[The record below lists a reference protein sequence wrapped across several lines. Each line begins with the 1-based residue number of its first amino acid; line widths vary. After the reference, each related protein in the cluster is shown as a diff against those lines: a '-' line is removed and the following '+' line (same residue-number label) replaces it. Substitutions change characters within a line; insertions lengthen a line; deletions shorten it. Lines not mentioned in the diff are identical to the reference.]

1 MTEKGNILI
10 VEDDPDS
17 AVAMAEALERDGHS
31 CATTPSGREAI
42 EKASGGEYEVVIT
55 DLRLPDIDGMQV
67 LQQIRD
73 ASPETELIMVTAYG
87 RHNTAVE
94 AMQRGASAYISKP
107 VNTDELRVIVNRS
120 TDLIGT
126 RRENQALRRQLNVR
140 FGLENIIGNSAG
152 MVRIFELIHQIAP
165 TDATVLIQGESGTGK
180 ELIARAIHANSR
192 RGSQRF
198 VVLNCA
204 ALTESLLE
212 SELFGHEKGAFT
224 GATVQRVGLFEHADH
239 GTIFLDEIGDMPLS
253 SQVKL
258 LRVLETG
265 EIVRVGS
272 NEPIRVDVRVLA
284 ATHRNLSEFVEDKK
298 FREDLFYRLNV
309 VSLRLPPLRERRE
322 DISLLAASFME
333 MFASEHGKRITGISP
348 DAMNALF
355 SHDWPGNVRQLK
367 NCVEHMVVVSRD
379 DVLDTDDLPDYV
391 VGRSAP
397 VEGAS
402 PENAPMTLEDLEREH
417 VRRVLQM
424 VGGNREKAAQIL
436 GIGERTLYRKIER
449 YDLR

>member
-1 MTEKGNILI
+1 MTDKGNILI

-17 AVAMAEALERDGHS
+17 AIAMAEALERDGHS
-31 CATTPSGREAI
+31 CTTTPSGREAI
-42 EKASGGEYEVVIT
+42 EKASSGEYEVVIT

-67 LQQIRD
+67 LQQIKQ
-73 ASPETELIMVTAYG
+73 ASPHTELIMVTAYG

-94 AMQRGASAYISKP
+94 AMQRGASAYITKP
-107 VNTDELRVIVNRS
+107 VNTDELRVMVKRA
-120 TDLIGT
+120 TELINT
-126 RRENQALRRQLNVR
+126 RRENVALRRQLNVR
-140 FGLENIIGNSAG
+140 YGLENIVGNSAS

-192 RGSQRF
+192 RGNQRF

-224 GATVQRVGLFEHADH
+224 GATVQRIGLFEYADH
-239 GTIFLDEIGDMPLS
+239 GTVFLDEIGDMPLA

-284 ATHRNLSEFVEDKK
+284 ATHRNLAEFVEAGK

-322 DISLLAASFME
+322 DISLLAAAFIE
-333 MFASEHGKRITGISP
+333 MFAAEHRKRISGISP
-348 DAMNALF
+348 EAMNALYAY
-355 SHDWPGNVRQLK
+355 DWPGNVRQLK
-367 NCVEHMVVVSRD
+367 NCIEHMVVVTRD
-379 DVLDTDDLPDYV
+379 DLLDTDDLPDYV
-391 VGRSAP
+391 GGRPAP
-397 VEGAS
+397 VSAAP
-402 PENAPMTLEDLEREH
+402 PESLPMKLEDLEREH

-424 VGGNREKAAQIL
+424 VGGNREKAAQLL